1 LANDWCVC
9 VRFRACRK
17 KKKGSSGRILPSRSP
32 P

>member
-1 LANDWCVC
+1 
-9 VRFRACRK
+9 VRLRPFQGLQK